1 MSHKENTSF
10 DYQGIEAFF
19 SNGNLWHFIWKR
31 KISFLLTLFIAAVL
45 AVIFSG
51 PRFITPKYKSV
62 AIVYP
67 INLTEYS
74 EESYTEQMLQTFQ
87 SDDIKFRLINAFDL
101 YNVYKIDSSDQHA
114 NTYIFDEINDH
125 VSFGKT
131 PLQAVKVQV
140 MDKDP
145 KCAAQMVDSLVSF
158 YDQLIKYNRDIRH
171 LERVNRGQ
179 KEMSK
184 IRSEN
189 DSLLNILAKLR
200 EESNLISPQLQT
212 REITR
217 AYFSNNRQ
225 AALMY
230 QKLSENKEK
239 INFLDSLISLN
250 NLRFMRYKS
259 DHDEQLAEMDRQ
271 LTFSTFVSKPMV
283 PDKKSYPV
291 RWVILVISVFSAALF
306 WFLVMIITANIG
318 RKNL

>member
-1 MSHKENTSF
+1 MSHQENTGF

-19 SNGNLWHFIWKR
+19 TNGNLWHFIWKR

-45 AVIFSG
+45 SVIFSG

-62 AIVYP
+62 GIVYP

-101 YNVYKIDSSDQHA
+101 YKVYKIDSSDQHA
-114 NTYIFDEINDH
+114 HTYIFDEINDH
-125 VSFGKT
+125 VTFGKT

-145 KCAAQMVDSLVSF
+145 RRAAKMVDSLVSF

-179 KEMSK
+179 KEMNK
-184 IRSEN
+184 IQSEN
-189 DSLLNILAKLR
+189 DSLQNILTKLR

-212 REITR
+212 KEITR

-250 NLRFMRYKS
+250 NARFMRYKS
-259 DHDEQLAEMDRQ
+259 DHDEQLGEMDRQ

-306 WFLVMIITANIG
+306 WFLVMIITSNI
-318 RKNL
+318 RRTNL